1 MNREQLLDERE
12 VARRLSLSVS
22 RVRQLRYAGRE
33 PRPIKLGGIL
43 VRYPLAA
50 VERVRRGRA
59 GRGGAR

>member
-1 MNREQLLDERE
+1 MTGDRLLDERE
-12 VARRLSLSVS
+12 VARRLSLSIS

-50 VERVRRGRA
+50 VERVLKERA
-59 GRGGAR
+59 ARGGAR